1 MIQSLFSTIGCFA
14 SRQPFF
20 FILIFIVLIGC
31 SSNQQEEQHIDFQV
45 LFEVNDVE
53 RTVFDFETDYVEYL
67 IKTGR
72 NDTKNERYGFLNEL
86 IEKLLLAQAGA
97 NQGLLDHPKYQAAT
111 AYQQQK
117 SMIDFYFVDEMEE
130 ILEPLTDEEIR
141 LAYAKKQR
149 SVYVRQLFSTDVSDL
164 EEPYERLKA
173 GEDFVDVANDF
184 YNTSEYD
191 SLAGYLGPISYF
203 GADDAFAEAAYS
215 TNLNEFTEPIRT
227 RYGYHIIYV
236 EYIEFPA
243 ILAEDEYQYRKQGVS
258 SQLRLRKQQLISDEY
273 IRTKMEGLN
282 VQPDRENLN
291 ELRQIILNLDGEG
304 IISNTP
310 QPENNAYNWTDERLE
325 QLEASLNP
333 ELLLATYD
341 LEGSR
346 FEFTAGDYLRWLPFL
361 SFQESKTRTGA
372 SVGRAMR
379 NEVLF
384 KQAEEE
390 NYSEDNRVQKE
401 VEKRGYDMLADLYQY
416 QLTREALADTS
427 SIRVPASY
435 RDRLIRNKYVLLKAS
450 YWKITADNLQEA
462 ELIKNEIVD
471 GDIPESYDTF
481 TKVEYAAVDPSSN
494 DFDLIR
500 KGIENMPVLAYSE
513 SEGWMVLNILK
524 KEITEVKSST
534 DEADIES
541 RYKVFTAINSEITTL
556 REQAS
561 ISVDTLLFDSIY
573 EVWKQKEDSPETDD
587 N

>member
-1 MIQSLFSTIGCFA
+1 MINKHISSIGCFA
-14 SRQPFF
+14 TRQPFF
-20 FILIFIVLIGC
+20 FILGVLFLISC
-31 SSNQQEEQHIDFQV
+31 SSTPEEKDHIDFQI
-45 LFEVNDVE
+45 LFDVNGIE
-53 RTVFDFETDYVEYL
+53 RTVFDFETAYVEHL

-86 IEKLLLAQAGA
+86 IDKLLLAQAAA
-97 NQGLLDHPKYQAAT
+97 NKGLLDHPKYQAAT

-117 SMIDFYFVDEMEE
+117 SMIDFYFLDEMEA
-130 ILEPLTDEEIR
+130 IMEPLTDEEIR

-164 EEPYERLKA
+164 EESYERLKA

-184 YNTSEYD
+184 YNTSDYD

-203 GADDAFAEAAYS
+203 GVDDAFAEAAYS

-291 ELRQIILNLDGEG
+291 ELRQIILNLDGDG

-325 QLEASLNP
+325 QLEASVNP
-333 ELLLATYD
+333 DLILATYD
-341 LEGSR
+341 LEGNR
-346 FEFTAGDYLRWLPFL
+346 FEFTADDYLRWLPFL

-384 KQAEEE
+384 KQAKEE
-390 NYSEDNRVQKE
+390 NYWEDVRVQKE

-416 QLTREALADTS
+416 QLTRDALADTS
-427 SIRVPASY
+427 SIRVPSSY

-462 ELIKNEIVD
+462 ELIKSEVVE

-500 KGIENMPVLAYSE
+500 KGIENMPVLAFSE

-534 DEADIES
+534 DEADIET
-541 RYKVFTAINSEITTL
+541 RYKVYSTINAEVETL
-556 REQAS
+556 RKAAS
-561 ISVDTLLFDSIY
+561 IEIDTALFDSIY
-573 EVWKQKEDSPETDD
+573 EVWKQKEEEL
-587 N
+587 